1 VRIARVP
8 ELHLDR
14 GVNTFFQGRMR
25 ARKKGFTLIELIIV
39 ILVLGILAAIAIAK
53 FVDVKE
59 KAYITS
65 MKTDL
70 RNFAL
75 YEQNYL
81 MDSQGSYFA
90 GSGAAQGFVPT
101 TGVTVTATVD
111 PGPPPTWSAIAT
123 HTRTAKT
130 CEIVTNG
137 PSVWD
142 IDCP

>member
-1 VRIARVP
+1 MGAR
-8 ELHLDR
+8 R
-14 GVNTFFQGRMR
+14 
-25 ARKKGFTLIELIIV
+25 KGFTLIELIIV
-39 ILVLGILAAIAIAK
+39 ILVLGILAAIAIAN

-59 KAYITS
+59 RAYVATMKA
-65 MKTDL
+65 DL

-101 TGVTVTATVD
+101 VGVTVTAAVD
-111 PGPPPTWSAIAT
+111 VGPPPTWSAIAT
-123 HTRTAKT
+123 HSRTSKT
-130 CEIVTNG
+130 CAIVTDG

>member
-1 VRIARVP
+1 
-8 ELHLDR
+8 
-14 GVNTFFQGRMR
+14 MR
-25 ARKKGFTLIELIIV
+25 ARRKGFTLIELIIV

-59 KAYITS
+59 RAYVATMKA
-65 MKTDL
+65 DL

-90 GSGAAQGFVPT
+90 GNGAAQGFVPT
-101 TGVTVTATVD
+101 VGVTITASVD
-111 PGPPPTWSAIAT
+111 VGPPPTWSAIAT
-123 HTRTAKT
+123 HSRTSKICA
-130 CEIVTNG
+130 IVTDG

>member
-1 VRIARVP
+1 MGAR
-8 ELHLDR
+8 R
-14 GVNTFFQGRMR
+14 
-25 ARKKGFTLIELIIV
+25 KGFTLIELIIV

-59 KAYITS
+59 RAYVATMKA
-65 MKTDL
+65 DL

-90 GSGAAQGFVPT
+90 GTGAAKGFVPT
-101 TGVTVTATVD
+101 VGVNVTATVD
-111 PGPPPTWSAIAT
+111 VGPPPTWSAIAT
-123 HTRTAKT
+123 HSRTSKT
-130 CEIVTNG
+130 CAIVTDG

>member
-1 VRIARVP
+1 MGAR
-8 ELHLDR
+8 R
-14 GVNTFFQGRMR
+14 
-25 ARKKGFTLIELIIV
+25 KGFTLIELIIV

-59 KAYITS
+59 RAYVATMKA
-65 MKTDL
+65 DL

-90 GSGAAQGFVPT
+90 GNGAAQGFVPT
-101 TGVTVTATVD
+101 LGVTVTATVD
-111 PGPPPTWSAIAT
+111 VGPPPTWSAIAT
-123 HTRTAKT
+123 HTRTLKT
-130 CEIVTNG
+130 CAIVTDG